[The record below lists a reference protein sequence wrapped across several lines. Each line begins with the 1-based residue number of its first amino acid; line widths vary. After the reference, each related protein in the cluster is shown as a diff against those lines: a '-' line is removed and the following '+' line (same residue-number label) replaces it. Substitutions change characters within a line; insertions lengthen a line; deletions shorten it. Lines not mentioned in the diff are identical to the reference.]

1 MKCLVCGHIG
11 QESDRFCSACGAH
24 LGASTERTGLIP
36 LVEQTPNPHDDT
48 SSHSFSQEELAS
60 LSNGAAQL
68 VVRSGP
74 LEGVRFSLPTNRES
88 VITIGRSAD
97 NDIFLDDVTVS
108 RKHAQFEFLN
118 MQWII
123 KDEGSLN
130 GTYVNNQRV
139 NSQALNNNDVV
150 QIGKYRF
157 TFVVGTGEDS

>member
-24 LGASTERTGLIP
+24 LGASTEKTGRIP
-36 LVEQTPNPHDDT
+36 LVEQDGDATDNT
-48 SSHSFSQEELAS
+48 SSLTFSKED
-60 LSNGAAQL
+60 LSALSQGSAQL

-108 RKHAQFEFLN
+108 RKHAHFEYLDSSWVISD
-118 MQWII
+118 Q
-123 KDEGSLN
+123 GSLN

-139 NSQALNNNDVV
+139 DRQVLKNTDIV
-150 QIGKYRF
+150 QVGKYRF
-157 TFVVGTGEDS
+157 TFIVGTGDES

>member
-24 LGASTERTGLIP
+24 LGASTEKTGRIP
-36 LVEQTPNPHDDT
+36 LVEQPSDSLDDT
-48 SSHSFSQEELAS
+48 SSLTFSQDELSA
-60 LSNGAAQL
+60 LSQGAAQL

-74 LEGVRFSLPTNRES
+74 LEGVRFSLPTNRET

-108 RKHAQFEFLN
+108 RKHAQFEFLDASWVITD
-118 MQWII
+118 Q
-123 KDEGSLN
+123 GSLN

-139 NSQALNNNDVV
+139 DRQVLTNSDIV
-150 QIGKYRF
+150 QVGKYRF
-157 TFVVGTGEDS
+157 TFIVGSGEDS